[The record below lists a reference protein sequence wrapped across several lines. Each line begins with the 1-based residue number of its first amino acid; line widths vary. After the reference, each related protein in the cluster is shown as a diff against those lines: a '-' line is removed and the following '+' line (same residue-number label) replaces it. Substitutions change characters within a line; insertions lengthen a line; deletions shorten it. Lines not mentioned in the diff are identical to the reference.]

1 MVTMDNKIAFIFPGQ
16 GSQKVGMGKELYS
29 QHRIARDVFDEID
42 SELNFN
48 LSKVIFEGPES
59 DLKKTENTQP
69 ALMALSVALCRVI
82 EYESKEKFNKI
93 AHVICGHSLGEY
105 SALCASNILSLKNA
119 SKLLKIRGLAMQN
132 AVSNLS
138 TKMVAILGM
147 DVEKVEEIISENP
160 KNLVCEV
167 ANDNCPGQVVL
178 SGHSKQV
185 DLISD
190 QCLKNGAKKSIKLN
204 VSAPFH
210 CKLMKSAADVM
221 EQALKNIEFNKI
233 EIKFVSNYDAKV
245 YEKFDNIKELLVRQ
259 ICSKVRWRESIS
271 TIKNLNVENIYEIG
285 SGKVLSGLNKRMN
298 FPINTGSI
306 ELMPD
311 IDHFL
316 ENFFG

>member
-1 MVTMDNKIAFIFPGQ
+1 MVNRIAFIFPGQ
-16 GSQKVGMGKELYS
+16 GSQKVGMGKELYN
-29 QHRIARDVFDEID
+29 QHKVARDVFDEID
-42 SELNFN
+42 NELNFN

-69 ALMALSVALCRVI
+69 ALMALSVALSRVI

-93 AHVICGHSLGEY
+93 AYVICGHSLGEY
-105 SALCASNILSLKNA
+105 SALCASNIISIKNA

-132 AVSNLS
+132 AVSDLS

-147 DVEKVEEIISENP
+147 DVEHVEEIISENSN
-160 KNLVCEV
+160 NLVCEV

-178 SGHSKQV
+178 SGHSEQV
-185 DLISD
+185 DLITE
-190 QCLKNGAKKSIKLN
+190 QCLNNGAKKSIQLN

-221 EQALKNIEFNKI
+221 EQALKNIKFSDVK
-233 EIKFVSNYDAKV
+233 IKFISNYDAKI
-245 YEKFDNIKELLVRQ
+245 YEKLENIKELLVRQ
-259 ICSKVRWRESIS
+259 ICSKVKWRESID

-298 FPINTGSI
+298 LPINTGNI
-306 ELMPD
+306 EVMSD
-311 IDHFL
+311 VDHFL
-316 ENFFG
+316 KNFF

>member
-1 MVTMDNKIAFIFPGQ
+1 MVNRIAFIFPGQ
-16 GSQKVGMGKELYS
+16 GSQKVGMGKELYN
-29 QHRIARDVFDEID
+29 QHKVARDVFDEID
-42 SELNFN
+42 NELNFN

-69 ALMALSVALCRVI
+69 ALMALSVALSRVI

-93 AHVICGHSLGEY
+93 AYVICGHSLGEY
-105 SALCASNILSLKNA
+105 SALCASNIISIKDA

-132 AVSNLS
+132 AVSDLS

-147 DVEKVEEIISENP
+147 DVEHVEEIISENSN
-160 KNLVCEV
+160 NLVCEV

-178 SGHSKQV
+178 SGNSEQV
-185 DLISD
+185 DLITE
-190 QCLKNGAKKSIKLN
+190 QCLNNGAKKSIQLN

-221 EQALKNIEFNKI
+221 EQALKNIKFSDVK
-233 EIKFVSNYDAKV
+233 IKFISNYDAKI
-245 YEKFDNIKELLVRQ
+245 YEKLENIKELLVRQ
-259 ICSKVRWRESIS
+259 ICSKVRWRESID

-298 FPINTGSI
+298 LPINTGNI
-306 ELMPD
+306 EVMSD
-311 IDHFL
+311 VDHFL
-316 ENFFG
+316 KNFF

>member
-1 MVTMDNKIAFIFPGQ
+1 MDNKIAFIFPGQ
-16 GSQKVGMGKELYS
+16 GSQKVGMGKELYN
-29 QHRIARDVFDEID
+29 QHRVAKDVFDEID
-42 SELNFN
+42 SELKFN

-69 ALMALSVALCRVI
+69 ALMALSVALSRVM

-93 AHVICGHSLGEY
+93 ANVICGHSLGEY
-105 SALCASNILSLKNA
+105 SALCASNILSIKNA

-147 DVEKVEEIISENP
+147 DIKNIEEIISQNTN
-160 KNLVCEV
+160 NLVCDV

-178 SGHSKQV
+178 SGHSEQV

-190 QCLKNGAKKSIKLN
+190 QCLKNGAKKSIQLN

-221 EQALKNIEFNKI
+221 EKALKNIEFSDVK
-233 EIKFVSNYDAKV
+233 IKFVSNYDAKI
-245 YEKFDNIKELLVRQ
+245 YEKFDSIKELLVRQ

-271 TIKNLNVENIYEIG
+271 TIKNLNLDNIYEIG

-298 FPINTGSI
+298 LPVNTGSI
-306 ELMPD
+306 EAMQD
-311 IDHFL
+311 IDFFL
-316 ENFFG
+316 ENFFK